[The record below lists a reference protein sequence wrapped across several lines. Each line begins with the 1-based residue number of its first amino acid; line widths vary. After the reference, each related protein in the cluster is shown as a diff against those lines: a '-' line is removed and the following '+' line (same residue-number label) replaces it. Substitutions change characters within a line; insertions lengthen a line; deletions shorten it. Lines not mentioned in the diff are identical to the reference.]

1 MRTSRSSS
9 SGSRAAAVCSKRGE
23 VSSSFAGSPTQSWM
37 PASREPPAAQ
47 LRRRALGMHDAAPG
61 GHPVD
66 VARANRLH
74 RAEAVAM
81 QDLAFEEIGHRG
93 KADVRMRPHVEAF
106 ARRERHRAH
115 LVKEHERTDR
125 ALARCRQRPAH
136 FEAAAEVTRARN
148 EQSVEHVGQNSTM
161 PIHVPLGDV
170 AHVIQL
176 AIAPVF
182 LLTAVGTVLNVLA
195 NRLGRT
201 VDRRRAL
208 VAALPELDAAEAER
222 ARAELGCNDQR
233 ARLTY
238 VSISLA
244 VLSALLICLLIAM
257 AFVDAVVSIDLG
269 QLIAMLFVLAMLALI
284 GSLTVFLREI
294 FLGVNTPRC
303 SVR

>member
-1 MRTSRSSS
+1 
-9 SGSRAAAVCSKRGE
+9 
-23 VSSSFAGSPTQSWM
+23 
-37 PASREPPAAQ
+37 
-47 LRRRALGMHDAAPG
+47 
-61 GHPVD
+61 
-66 VARANRLH
+66 
-74 RAEAVAM
+74 
-81 QDLAFEEIGHRG
+81 
-93 KADVRMRPHVEAF
+93 
-106 ARRERHRAH
+106 
-115 LVKEHERTDR
+115 
-125 ALARCRQRPAH
+125 
-136 FEAAAEVTRARN
+136 
-148 EQSVEHVGQNSTM
+148 M

-182 LLTAVGTVLNVLA
+182 LLTAFGTVLNVLA

-208 VAALPELDAAEAER
+208 VAALPQLDAAEAER